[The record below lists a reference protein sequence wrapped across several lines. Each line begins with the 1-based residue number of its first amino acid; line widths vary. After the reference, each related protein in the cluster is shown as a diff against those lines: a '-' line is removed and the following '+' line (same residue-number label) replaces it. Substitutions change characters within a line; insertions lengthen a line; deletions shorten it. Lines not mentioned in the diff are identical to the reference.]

1 MNPPDTT
8 ASTPI
13 QIREETPADIAAID
27 AVHRAA
33 FAPESHSRQTEH
45 LIVNALRSAGALTVS
60 LVAEQQGQVVG
71 HAAASPVSLSDG
83 TPDWHCVG
91 PIGVLPG
98 LQRRGIG
105 SALMQA
111 LIQQLQAQGSAGC
124 VLVGEPAYYA
134 RFGFRAGLGLV
145 WPGVPAE
152 YDAYVQSLPFGASV
166 PQASVGYHPAFDTPA
181 SG

>member
-1 MNPPDTT
+1 MNPPDAT
-8 ASTPI
+8 ASPPI

-33 FAPESHSRQTEH
+33 FAPEPHSRQTEH

-60 LVAEQQGQVVG
+60 LVAELQGQVVG

-83 TPDWHCVG
+83 SIGWHCVG

-98 LQRRGIG
+98 LQRSGIG
-105 SALMQA
+105 SAL
-111 LIQQLQAQGSAGC
+111 IQHLQAQGSAGC
-124 VLVGEPAYYA
+124 VLVGEPAYYG

-152 YDAYVQSLPFGASV
+152 YAAYVQSLPFGAPV
-166 PQASVGYHPAFDTPA
+166 PQASVVYHPAFDTPPA
-181 SG
+181 D

>member
-1 MNPPDTT
+1 MNPTDTT
-8 ASTPI
+8 ASPPI
-13 QIREETPADIAAID
+13 QIRPETPADVDAID

-33 FAPESHSRQTEH
+33 FATEPHSRQTEH
-45 LIVNALRSAGALTVS
+45 LIVKALRSAGALTVS

-83 TPDWHCVG
+83 STGWHCVG

-124 VLVGEPAYYA
+124 VLVGEPGYYV
-134 RFGFRAGLGLV
+134 RFGFQSGLGLV
-145 WPGVPAE
+145 WPGMPAE
-152 YDAYVQSLPFGASV
+152 YDAYVQSLPFGAAV
-166 PQASVGYHPAFDTPA
+166 PQASVIYHPAFDTPPA
-181 SG
+181 G